1 MGKQL
6 WPRVR
11 FGFLKLMN
19 GTCPNLNKVRL
30 AMKVLHLMDPK
41 WVGYV
46 YDYLT
51 LGGN

>member
-19 GTCPNLNKVRL
+19 GTCPNFNKVRL
-30 AMKVLHLMDPK
+30 AMKVLAFDGPQMGKICL
-41 WVGYV
+41 
-46 YDYLT
+46 
-51 LGGN
+51 